1 VKNIKIIH
9 LVKGRA
15 DPNTSNGVNI
25 VIHNLASEQ
34 KKLNI
39 DTEVWGITKNIHLNK
54 HRHNYPLSLFKQKI
68 IFKLD
73 FNLIKRINNL
83 KENTIVHFH
92 SGFIIEFY
100 LIAKILKKRG
110 IKWIITPHSLFYSK
124 KKNTFKQMLKFF
136 YKFFFED
143 FIIKNTSA
151 IHALSEE
158 ESKLWS
164 RKIKKNKIYII
175 PNGVRKSLLFKKKYL
190 KNKIFSICYCG
201 RIAIFQKGLDLLLLA
216 INELKKKNYRIYLN
230 IIGDGHQKSKLE
242 KMAYNLKIDDMITFH
257 GNKIGNNK
265 KKLIVKNDIFIHTSR
280 FEGIPMAVLEA
291 ASLGMPLVISKNT
304 NLSKFIIKA
313 NSGYVI
319 KSLQIKH
326 ISETIEKIIKNRNKI
341 KKMGINSRMM
351 AIGNFSWK
359 KIAITL
365 NKKIYS
371 QI

>member
-1 VKNIKIIH
+1 MIDLQGKSPKI
-9 LVKGRA
+9 LVIGDTIVDQYVGCDALGMSSEAPVLVVRELESKEYLGGAAIVASHVRA
-15 DPNTSNGVNI
+15 LGAQCHYIS
-25 VIHNLASEQ
+25 VIGEDVHADYVCEKLKASDVETHFFRDESRPTTYKIRYMVESQ
-34 KKLNI
+34 K
-39 DTEVWGITKNIHLNK
+39 
-54 HRHNYPLSLFKQKI
+54 LF
-68 IFKLD
+68 
-73 FNLIKRINNL
+73 RVSRL
-83 KENTIVHFH
+83 KEH
-92 SGFIIEFY
+92 
-100 LIAKILKKRG
+100 KISTKV
-110 IKWIITPHSLFYSK
+110 
-124 KKNTFKQMLKFF
+124 
-136 YKFFFED
+136 ED

-164 RKIKKNKIYII
+164 REIKKNKIYII